1 MAEKKR
7 EDDIAMKRL
16 IIVTGL
22 SILIFFIT
30 TLLFTSCSN
39 FIDDPVDIIVLGI
52 TYNGSDLDWWL
63 KKFSENGIED
73 TDSWDKRC
81 DGGNGYDHPN
91 AVAVDLENN
100 IYAVGTTTGVTDSDW
115 WIKKFN
121 SNGEEDTIRWN
132 KCLDSGNGNEYP
144 YSIAVDSEDNVYV
157 AGCWNNSGNADWMI
171 KKFDSKGNEDTI
183 NWNKTFDW
191 SGNTDNAYSV
201 AIDSKDNVYIA
212 GRVLISTN
220 DCVIKKFD
228 CNGNEDMS
236 WNKIIPGGSEANIPN
251 QIAVDRNDN
260 VYVIGTKKDVSDTY
274 WWIKKF
280 DSSGN
285 EDTANWDKNI
295 DGTLGNDFAYAVAI
309 DYDNN
314 VYCAGTIYN
323 GNNHDWWIKKFDS
336 DGTEDIKNWNK
347 IFDGALGNDTCYS
360 IAIDRKDN
368 VYAVGNS
375 LVEPVSDFNWWIK
388 KFRSDGVE
396 DTGNWDKLIGGG
408 FGADSAYS
416 AAVLH

>member
-1 MAEKKR
+1 
-7 EDDIAMKRL
+7 
-16 IIVTGL
+16 
-22 SILIFFIT
+22 
-30 TLLFTSCSN
+30 
-39 FIDDPVDIIVLGI
+39 
-52 TYNGSDLDWWL
+52 
-63 KKFSENGIED
+63 
-73 TDSWDKRC
+73 
-81 DGGNGYDHPN
+81 
-91 AVAVDLENN
+91 
-100 IYAVGTTTGVTDSDW
+100 
-115 WIKKFN
+115 
-121 SNGEEDTIRWN
+121 
-132 KCLDSGNGNEYP
+132 
-144 YSIAVDSEDNVYV
+144 
-157 AGCWNNSGNADWMI
+157 
-171 KKFDSKGNEDTI
+171 
-183 NWNKTFDW
+183 
-191 SGNTDNAYSV
+191 
-201 AIDSKDNVYIA
+201 
-212 GRVLISTN
+212 VLISTN